1 MSVEYNNPSPFAPPV
16 SSFAGP
22 VAELIALR
30 MLLPPSR
37 PGLIA
42 CLDEYEIVRLLGTGG
57 MGLVFLGRR
66 AGSGG
71 EVAIKM
77 VRSEYVSNQEVV
89 HRFLKEAGHL
99 KRLRHSNIVPVEA
112 VCDRPAGPYFVMP
125 FFEKGSLANLI
136 KPGVPLE
143 YGALVDIATQ
153 VAAGLSFAHR
163 SGIIHR
169 DLKPANVLLA
179 ASSRACLADFGL
191 ARTLFN
197 DTLVDVE
204 NRSHEGTA
212 PYMSPAVAAGDAEDT
227 RCDIYSF
234 GAVLYE
240 MLTGRPPYEGR
251 GAREILNRII
261 AGPPRPVREL
271 NPMADGRLVT
281 VMESCMARELRDRYA
296 DMRDVLND
304 LERIKMEKDPT
315 GHRRFKGGARSLLKP
330 SWPRPELVIFIFL
343 AVLAGW
349 ILGEHGHKVAKSAS
363 QLVAPATSA
372 STAVMVTPTN
382 SPAPVLVAA
391 NPPPVQRMVLM
402 VSTVAGQAGVAGYT
416 NGLGVQA
423 KFRLPNS
430 LVVDTSSGSA
440 IVYVAD
446 TGNQSIRRID
456 SNGLVTTVAGMPH
469 KHGSF
474 DGAGT
479 VARFYGPFGIAV
491 DTSTGDAILYVAD
504 TGNNTIR
511 KISSAGVVTT
521 LAGEA
526 GKPGNADAA
535 WLSARFRNP
544 WGVAVESDGDIVVAD
559 SSNDTIRKVLP
570 SGTVFT
576 AAGQAGSIGSVDG
589 YGNNAQFNNPSAV
602 AEDASGNLFISD
614 SGNHVIRKIT
624 PSRVVSTFAGSAGNA
639 GSVDGNGESAR
650 FWNPQGVAVDSV
662 GNVYVADTGNNTIRK
677 ITPMGQVSTIAGL
690 PGPGGF
696 ADGPGAQA
704 RFNGPAGI
712 AVTKDGTIYVADTN
726 NHVIRKV
733 ALTEATPH

>member
-271 NPMADGRLVT
+271 NPMADGR
-281 VMESCMARELRDRYA
+281 
-296 DMRDVLND
+296 
-304 LERIKMEKDPT
+304 
-315 GHRRFKGGARSLLKP
+315 
-330 SWPRPELVIFIFL
+330 
-343 AVLAGW
+343 
-349 ILGEHGHKVAKSAS
+349 
-363 QLVAPATSA
+363 
-372 STAVMVTPTN
+372 
-382 SPAPVLVAA
+382 
-391 NPPPVQRMVLM
+391 
-402 VSTVAGQAGVAGYT
+402 
-416 NGLGVQA
+416 
-423 KFRLPNS
+423 
-430 LVVDTSSGSA
+430 
-440 IVYVAD
+440 
-446 TGNQSIRRID
+446 
-456 SNGLVTTVAGMPH
+456 
-469 KHGSF
+469 
-474 DGAGT
+474 
-479 VARFYGPFGIAV
+479 
-491 DTSTGDAILYVAD
+491 
-504 TGNNTIR
+504 
-511 KISSAGVVTT
+511 
-521 LAGEA
+521 
-526 GKPGNADAA
+526 
-535 WLSARFRNP
+535 
-544 WGVAVESDGDIVVAD
+544 
-559 SSNDTIRKVLP
+559 
-570 SGTVFT
+570 
-576 AAGQAGSIGSVDG
+576 
-589 YGNNAQFNNPSAV
+589 
-602 AEDASGNLFISD
+602 
-614 SGNHVIRKIT
+614 
-624 PSRVVSTFAGSAGNA
+624 
-639 GSVDGNGESAR
+639 
-650 FWNPQGVAVDSV
+650 
-662 GNVYVADTGNNTIRK
+662 
-677 ITPMGQVSTIAGL
+677 
-690 PGPGGF
+690 
-696 ADGPGAQA
+696 
-704 RFNGPAGI
+704 
-712 AVTKDGTIYVADTN
+712 
-726 NHVIRKV
+726 
-733 ALTEATPH
+733 

>member
-650 FWNPQGVAVDSV
+650 FWNPQGVAVDGV

>member
-1 MSVEYNNPSPFAPPV
+1 
-16 SSFAGP
+16 
-22 VAELIALR
+22 
-30 MLLPPSR
+30 
-37 PGLIA
+37 
-42 CLDEYEIVRLLGTGG
+42 
-57 MGLVFLGRR
+57 
-66 AGSGG
+66 
-71 EVAIKM
+71 
-77 VRSEYVSNQEVV
+77 
-89 HRFLKEAGHL
+89 
-99 KRLRHSNIVPVEA
+99 
-112 VCDRPAGPYFVMP
+112 
-125 FFEKGSLANLI
+125 
-136 KPGVPLE
+136 
-143 YGALVDIATQ
+143 
-153 VAAGLSFAHR
+153 
-163 SGIIHR
+163 
-169 DLKPANVLLA
+169 
-179 ASSRACLADFGL
+179 
-191 ARTLFN
+191 
-197 DTLVDVE
+197 
-204 NRSHEGTA
+204 
-212 PYMSPAVAAGDAEDT
+212 
-227 RCDIYSF
+227 
-234 GAVLYE
+234 
-240 MLTGRPPYEGR
+240 
-251 GAREILNRII
+251 
-261 AGPPRPVREL
+261 
-271 NPMADGRLVT
+271 
-281 VMESCMARELRDRYA
+281 MESCMARELRDRYA

-650 FWNPQGVAVDSV
+650 FWNPQGVAVDGV

>member
-1 MSVEYNNPSPFAPPV
+1 MSVEYNNPSP
-16 SSFAGP
+16 
-22 VAELIALR
+22 
-30 MLLPPSR
+30 LLPPSR

-650 FWNPQGVAVDSV
+650 FWNPQGVAVDGV